1 MAAPISQF
9 CLCLGLA
16 SLAADMA
23 HADNLGLRAATLG
36 LNSTGADQ
44 NGAHLNLDYTIT
56 AHHGFEL
63 NFDLADTEIGTIGG
77 VRAGLYLIP
86 AADRRYG
93 LFAYLADPTMKAAAG
108 LGLAFKS
115 AVKLQGLDWGLMAGL
130 ACATAPWQHA
140 PLGMPMCFLQVVRSV
155 LI

>member
-36 LNSTGADQ
+36 LNSTGAHQ

-93 LFAYLADPTMKAAAG
+93 LFAYLADLNNESSRWVGLGIQERRQIAG
-108 LGLAFKS
+108 LGL
-115 AVKLQGLDWGLMAGL
+115 GLMAGL